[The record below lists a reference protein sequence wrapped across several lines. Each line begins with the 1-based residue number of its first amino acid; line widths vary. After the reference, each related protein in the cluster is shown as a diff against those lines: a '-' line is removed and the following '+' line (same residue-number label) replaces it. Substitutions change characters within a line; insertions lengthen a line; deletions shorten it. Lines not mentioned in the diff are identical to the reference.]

1 MPNIITEKSS
11 NSKLVHE
18 LIEVLKEEASLF
30 ETFLELM
37 EQQQQALVKNDLKGI
52 NRITGLQR
60 ERAVESRR
68 LINRREDVIGK
79 LTLDGASSEDITIS
93 RLIDSVA
100 SGQAIVLGQLRNSIV
115 DLNEK
120 ITKVRNQNAMMINRS
135 RENIVKTMELI
146 SRIGAPDSSYQN
158 QGKMESLKTNIV
170 VDRRA

>member
-1 MPNIITEKSS
+1 MPNIINEKSS

-30 ETFLELM
+30 ETFLDLFEK
-37 EQQQQALVKNDLKGI
+37 QQKALVKNDLEEI

-60 ERAVESRR
+60 EKAVTSRR

-79 LTLDGASSEDITIS
+79 LTLDGASSEDLTIS

-100 SGQAIVLGQLRNSIV
+100 SGQAIVLGQLRNSIL

-120 ITKVRNQNAMMINRS
+120 ITNVRNQNAMLINRS
-135 RENIVKTMELI
+135 RENIIKTMEMI
-146 SRIGAPDSSYQN
+146 SRIGAPQASYQN
-158 QGKMESLKTNIV
+158 QGKVESIRTNIA

>member
-1 MPNIITEKSS
+1 MPNIITEESS

-18 LIEVLKEEASLF
+18 LIDILKEEASLF
-30 ETFLELM
+30 ETFLELL
-37 EQQQQALVKNDLKGI
+37 EEQQQALVENDLERI

-60 ERAVESRR
+60 EKAAESRR

-79 LTLDGASSEDITIS
+79 LTLDGASSEDLTIS

-100 SGQAIVLGQLRNSIV
+100 SGQAIVLGQLRNSIL

-120 ITKVRNQNAMMINRS
+120 ITNVRNQNVMLINRS
-135 RENIVKTMELI
+135 RENIVKTVELI
-146 SRIGAPDSSYQN
+146 SRIGAPNATYQDK
-158 QGKMESLKTNIV
+158 GKVESIRNNIA

>member
-11 NSKLVHE
+11 NSQPVYE
-18 LIEVLKEEASLF
+18 LIEILREEASLF
-30 ETFLELM
+30 ETFLDLLEK
-37 EQQQQALVKNDLKGI
+37 QQRALVENDLEEI

-60 ERAVESRR
+60 EKAVESRR
-68 LINRREDVIGK
+68 LIRRREDVIGK
-79 LTLDGASSEDITIS
+79 LTLDGASSEDLTIS

-100 SGQAIVLGQLRNSIV
+100 SGQAIVLGQLRNSIL

-120 ITKVRNQNAMMINRS
+120 IINVRNQNTMLINRS

-146 SRIGAPDSSYQN
+146 SRIGAPNSSYQS
-158 QGKMESLKTNIV
+158 QGKVESMRTNIA

>member
-11 NSKLVHE
+11 NSKLVSE

-30 ETFLELM
+30 ETFLDLFEK
-37 EQQQQALVKNDLKGI
+37 QQKALVKNDLEEI

-60 ERAVESRR
+60 EKAVASRR
-68 LINRREDVIGK
+68 LIKRREDVIGK
-79 LTLDGASSEDITIS
+79 LTLDGASSDDLTIS

-100 SGQAIVLGQLRNSIV
+100 SGQAIVLGQLRNSIL

-120 ITKVRNQNAMMINRS
+120 ITKVRNQNAMLINRS
-135 RENIVKTMELI
+135 RENIIKTMEMI
-146 SRIGAPDSSYQN
+146 SRIGAPETSYQN
-158 QGKMESLKTNIV
+158 QGKVESMRTNIA

>member
-11 NSKLVHE
+11 NSQPVYE
-18 LIEVLKEEASLF
+18 LIEILREEASLF
-30 ETFLELM
+30 ETFLDLLEK
-37 EQQQQALVKNDLKGI
+37 QQRALVKNDLEEI

-60 ERAVESRR
+60 EKAVESRR
-68 LINRREDVIGK
+68 LIKRREDVIGK
-79 LTLDGASSEDITIS
+79 LTLDGASSEDLTIS

-100 SGQAIVLGQLRNSIV
+100 SGQAIVLGQLRNSIL

-120 ITKVRNQNAMMINRS
+120 ITNVRNQNTMLINRS

-146 SRIGAPDSSYQN
+146 SRIGAPNSGYQS
-158 QGKMESLKTNIV
+158 QGKVECMRTNIA